1 MDPLPPVKPPWI
13 LGPWAPRW
21 LLWFV
26 VGVGTLLIVLA
37 IADVAVNG
45 DGRQLF
51 RAIVPLI
58 ALGVAAATLRHR
70 AKASRDGD
78 RSAGP

>member
-26 VGVGTLLIVLA
+26 IAVGALLIILA
-37 IADVAVNG
+37 VADVAVNG

-51 RAIVPLI
+51 RGIVPLI
-58 ALGVAAATLRHR
+58 ALGVSAATLRYR
-70 AKASRDGD
+70 AKTARDSD
-78 RSAGP
+78 RSDGT